1 MSLWKTECR
10 AGPLASLALVYDDGW
25 MLWTCVVDLCCGLVL
40 WTCVVD
46 LCCGLVL
53 WTCVVDLC
61 GGLMNSM
68 GDRWSNLRESSKF
81 NGAIPRP

>member
-1 MSLWKTECR
+1 MPRMSLWKTECR

-25 MLWTCVVDLCCGLVL
+25 MW

-68 GDRWSNLRESSKF
+68 GDRWSNLRESSKC